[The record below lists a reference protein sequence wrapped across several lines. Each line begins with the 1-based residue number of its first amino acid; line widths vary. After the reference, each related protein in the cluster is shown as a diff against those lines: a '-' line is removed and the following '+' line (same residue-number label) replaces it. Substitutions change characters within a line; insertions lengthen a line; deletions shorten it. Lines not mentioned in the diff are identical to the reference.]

1 MPDATVTWL
10 RPRTQPG
17 YSDTAAL
24 NDLHALLTSSSDG
37 EQALL
42 GDVAQILART
52 GRVLVRGRDIEVSTT
67 ETTLGWPVARVD
79 SGETTVTVRQ
89 EPAGPGLRIEITTST
104 PAERDALAV
113 TLDGCP
119 LHPAGPPGG
128 HCA

>member
-1 MPDATVTWL
+1 
-10 RPRTQPG
+10 
-17 YSDTAAL
+17 
-24 NDLHALLTSSSDG
+24 
-37 EQALL
+37 
-42 GDVAQILART
+42 VAQILART